1 MEIRMESEEQMAARG
16 RKKKQKGRRP
26 DGPVINTPRKTVKLA
41 GEDMCRREREWLDR
55 LAKDPASFAEVE
67 LEVHARLRLHADLF
81 VAGLLSRASEGA
93 AIPAQVQ
100 AVLEEAETPLRAVEK
115 KDGR

>member
-1 MEIRMESEEQMAARG
+1 
-16 RKKKQKGRRP
+16 
-26 DGPVINTPRKTVKLA
+26 
-41 GEDMCRREREWLDR
+41 
-55 LAKDPASFAEVE
+55 
-67 LEVHARLRLHADLF
+67 LRLHADLF